1 MRSRYSLFLVLMLLP
16 FISCREEIVTNP
28 QFEGYFI
35 KFFGDRFGQ
44 DGYECRQLPDG
55 NYVLVG
61 TVNKTNQLDGT
72 SSIRIIRTDPKG
84 NELNFFDL
92 DSMSSRVFS
101 MDLTANGQVI
111 VAGDRLNGSQR
122 EGLVAKINPAGGT
135 IWKTIINSRIGGGAT
150 FQYSIRRVRV
160 SNDGSILVTGS
171 SNDLN
176 LLSDTINVSST
187 NSSDFFFARLTA
199 SGQVDAYFSKGFR
212 GTDVGHAIVQILPNN
227 LFALIGSS
235 ENKPAEVN
243 GAITTIND
251 MILLG
256 GAVSNNLLDNQFAY
270 SKSGD
275 PITLPGSV
283 PGLSIKDAADAI
295 SKSNN
300 EVEIVGN
307 TNDGNIYFIRVQF
320 VNPTSAQQLI
330 SRNLELP
337 GFSQVFSMSPTSD
350 GGFILAGSHG
360 TSATAQQDILLVKTN
375 SNGAVQW
382 YRTFGGARNDRSY
395 YATQTTDG
403 GYLISGT
410 YGVENIPMICLIKT
424 NPEGEL
430 K

>member
-1 MRSRYSLFLVLMLLP
+1 M
-16 FISCREEIVTNP
+16 TNP

-72 SSIRIIRTDPKG
+72 SSIRIIRTDSKG

-101 MDLTANGQVI
+101 MDLTSDGQVI
-111 VAGDRLNGSQR
+111 VAGDRLNGSLR

-135 IWKTIINSRIGGGAT
+135 IWKTLINSRIGGGAQ

-171 SNDLN
+171 STDLN
-176 LLSDTINVSST
+176 LFDDTLIVSSANT
-187 NSSDFFFARLTA
+187 SDFFFASLTA
-199 SGQVDAYFSKGFR
+199 SGQVNSYFSKGFL
-212 GTDVGHAIVQILPNN
+212 GADVGNSVLQVLPSNSNIL
-227 LFALIGSS
+227 LGSS
-235 ENKPAEVN
+235 RNKPAEVN
-243 GAITTIND
+243 GGVGTVND
-251 MILLG
+251 IILLG
-256 GAVSNNLLDNQFAY
+256 GSISNGLLNDQFAY
-270 SKSGD
+270 SKSGA

-283 PGLSIKDAADAI
+283 PGLSIQDAADAI
-295 SKSNN
+295 SKTNN
-300 EVEIVGN
+300 EVDIVGN
-307 TNDGNIYFIRVQF
+307 TNDGKIYFIRVQF
-320 VNPTSAQQLI
+320 VNPTSAKQLI

-337 GFSQVFSMSPTSD
+337 GFSQVFSMSPTTD

-375 SNGAVQW
+375 GNGAVQW
-382 YRTFGGARNDRSY
+382 YRTFGGARNDRGY